1 MRLNVLIN
9 KQIIFLFF
17 FQRKRKMRQVTM
29 LNGYPLSN
37 EMGSS
42 PKYNVRP
49 SRHAFQFQYPRGQKG
64 TIPGVTSMIEQEIP
78 QSSSSFLTEHYSP
91 EHYSPEHYSPE
102 HYSSKHYSPEHYSSK
117 QYSSKQYS
125 SSSSPTDE
133 EEEDKE
139 KKEKTLISHL
149 PKFISTKSQ
158 NDNMNNTLNNALIN
172 DVTPPSFPNISPNL
186 LPCVLVHNHIVDCPI
201 CSVIYIK
208 PWYKEWLPWIIGII
222 LGLFVLWLWHRR
234 CIHLSL
240 IHHLQE
246 MVKQMQTQISR
257 PSSSS
262 SHHHHRSSSSNPQ
275 QTSTGVK

>member
-1 MRLNVLIN
+1 MRRNVLIN

-42 PKYNVRP
+42 PKYSVRP
-49 SRHAFQFQYPRGQKG
+49 SRHAFQYPRGQKG
-64 TIPGVTSMIEQEIP
+64 TIPGVTSMMEQEIP

-91 EHYSPEHYSPE
+91 EHYSPEHYSP
-102 HYSSKHYSPEHYSSK
+102 K
-117 QYSSKQYS
+117 QYSPS
-125 SSSSPTDE
+125 STPTDEE

-158 NDNMNNTLNNALIN
+158 NNPLNNTLIN
-172 DVTPPSFPNISPNL
+172 EVTTPSFPNISPHISPNL

-201 CSVIYIK
+201 CSVIFIK

-222 LGLFVLWLWHRR
+222 LVLFVLWLWHRR

-257 PSSSS
+257 PSS
-262 SHHHHRSSSSNPQ
+262 HHHHRSSSSPLQ
-275 QTSTGVK
+275 SSSTTSTTVK